1 MYQEIKQMIQ
11 KMLSNG
17 MNVSQV
23 AKRVSKS
30 EYEIMNLILW
40 PPLWWHFMLQ
50 FLGKVGVL
58 YGYTT

>member
-30 EYEIMNLILW
+30 EYEIMNLIL
-40 PPLWWHFMLQ
+40 
-50 FLGKVGVL
+50 
-58 YGYTT
+58 